1 MAEIKT
7 TKKDIL
13 TVVKAMAEAQVPDIN
28 LGEDL
33 VDAEVTAADIVA
45 YCDTTIAQ
53 LEAKKEKA
61 AETRAK
67 KAAQADALKD
77 VILSLVTNEPQ
88 TRDEIFV
95 KFQANEEIADPEVT
109 ISKIGSR
116 LTKLVAEN
124 SIIKEPIK
132 VKNSEGKM
140 TSKMGYKLA

>member
-1 MAEIKT
+1 MENRI

-13 TVVKAMAEAQVPDIN
+13 TVVKAMAEAQVPGIN

-67 KAAQADALKD
+67 KAAQADALKEQVLALITSD
-77 VILSLVTNEPQ
+77 PK
-88 TRDEIFV
+88 TRDDIFV
-95 KFQANEEIADPEVT
+95 ELGSEDPELSIAKV
-109 ISKIGSR
+109 GSR
-116 LTKLVAEN
+116 LTKLVAEGV
-124 SIIKEPIK
+124 IVKEPIK
-132 VKNSEGKM
+132 VKNAEGKSV
-140 TSKMGYKLA
+140 SKMAYKLA

>member
-77 VILSLVTNEPQ
+77 QVLALITSEPK
-88 TRDEIFV
+88 TRDDIFV
-95 KFQANEEIADPEVT
+95 ELGSEDPELSIAKV
-109 ISKIGSR
+109 GSR
-116 LTKLVAEN
+116 LTKLVAEGV
-124 SIIKEPIK
+124 IVKEPIK
-132 VKNSEGKM
+132 VKNAEGKSV
-140 TSKMGYKLA
+140 SKMAYKLA

>member
-1 MAEIKT
+1 MENRI

-67 KAAQADALKD
+67 KAAQADVLKEQVLAL
-77 VILSLVTNEPQ
+77 ITSEPK
-88 TRDEIFV
+88 TRDDIFV
-95 KFQANEEIADPEVT
+95 ELGSEDPELSIAKV
-109 ISKIGSR
+109 GSR
-116 LTKLVAEN
+116 LTKLVAEGV
-124 SIIKEPIK
+124 IVKEPIK
-132 VKNSEGKM
+132 VKNAEGKSV
-140 TSKMGYKLA
+140 SKMAYKLA

>member
-7 TKKDIL
+7 RKKDIL

-77 VILSLVTNEPQ
+77 QVLALITSEPK
-88 TRDEIFV
+88 TRDDIFV
-95 KFQANEEIADPEVT
+95 ELGSEDPELSIAKV
-109 ISKIGSR
+109 GSR
-116 LTKLVAEN
+116 LTKLVAEGA
-124 SIIKEPIK
+124 IVKEPIK
-132 VKNSEGKM
+132 VKNAEGKSV
-140 TSKMGYKLA
+140 SKMAYKLA

>member
-7 TKKDIL
+7 RKKDIL

-77 VILSLVTNEPQ
+77 QVLALITSDPK
-88 TRDEIFV
+88 TRDDIFV
-95 KFQANEEIADPEVT
+95 ELGSEDSELSIAKV
-109 ISKIGSR
+109 GSR
-116 LTKLVAEN
+116 LTKLVAEGV
-124 SIIKEPIK
+124 IVKEPIK
-132 VKNSEGKM
+132 VKNAEGKSV
-140 TSKMGYKLA
+140 SKMAYKLA

>member
-61 AETRAK
+61 AETRSK

-77 VILSLVTNEPQ
+77 QVLALITSEPK
-88 TRDEIFV
+88 TRDDIFV
-95 KFQANEEIADPEVT
+95 ELGSEDPELSIAKV
-109 ISKIGSR
+109 GSR
-116 LTKLVAEN
+116 LTKLVAEGV
-124 SIIKEPIK
+124 IVKEPIK
-132 VKNSEGKM
+132 VKNAEGKSV
-140 TSKMGYKLA
+140 SKMAYKLA

>member
-53 LEAKKEKA
+53 LEAKKDKA

-77 VILSLVTNEPQ
+77 QVLALITSEPK
-88 TRDEIFV
+88 TRDDIFV
-95 KFQANEEIADPEVT
+95 ELGSEDPELSIAKV
-109 ISKIGSR
+109 GSR
-116 LTKLVAEN
+116 LTKLVAEGV
-124 SIIKEPIK
+124 IVKEPIK
-132 VKNSEGKM
+132 VKNAEGKSV
-140 TSKMGYKLA
+140 SKMAYKLA

>member
-7 TKKDIL
+7 TTKDIL

-77 VILSLVTNEPQ
+77 QVLALITSEPK
-88 TRDEIFV
+88 TRDDIFV
-95 KFQANEEIADPEVT
+95 ELGSEDPELSIAKV
-109 ISKIGSR
+109 GSR
-116 LTKLVAEN
+116 LTKLVAEGV
-124 SIIKEPIK
+124 IVKEPIK
-132 VKNSEGKM
+132 VKNAEGKSV
-140 TSKMGYKLA
+140 SKMAYKLA

>member
-33 VDAEVTAADIVA
+33 VDAEVTASDIVA

-77 VILSLVTNEPQ
+77 QVLALITSEPK
-88 TRDEIFV
+88 TRDDIFV
-95 KFQANEEIADPEVT
+95 ELGSEDPELSIAKV
-109 ISKIGSR
+109 GSR
-116 LTKLVAEN
+116 LTKLVAEGV
-124 SIIKEPIK
+124 IVKEPIK
-132 VKNSEGKM
+132 VKNAEGKSV
-140 TSKMGYKLA
+140 SKMAYKLA

>member
-1 MAEIKT
+1 MENRI

-67 KAAQADALKD
+67 KAAQADALKEQVLALITSD
-77 VILSLVTNEPQ
+77 PK
-88 TRDEIFV
+88 TRDDIFV
-95 KFQANEEIADPEVT
+95 ELGSEDPELSIAKV
-109 ISKIGSR
+109 GSR
-116 LTKLVAEN
+116 LTKLVAEGV
-124 SIIKEPIK
+124 IVKEPIK
-132 VKNSEGKM
+132 VKNAEGKSV
-140 TSKMGYKLA
+140 SKMAYKLA

>member
-77 VILSLVTNEPQ
+77 QVLALITSEPK
-88 TRDEIFV
+88 TRDDIFV
-95 KFQANEEIADPEVT
+95 ELGSEDLELSIAKV
-109 ISKIGSR
+109 GAR
-116 LTKLVAEN
+116 LTKLVAEGV
-124 SIIKEPIK
+124 IVKEPIK
-132 VKNSEGKM
+132 VKNAEGKSV
-140 TSKMGYKLA
+140 SKMAYTLA

>member
-67 KAAQADALKD
+67 KAAQADALKEQ
-77 VILSLVTNEPQ
+77 VLALITSEPK
-88 TRDEIFV
+88 TRDDIFV
-95 KFQANEEIADPEVT
+95 ELGSEDPELSIAKV
-109 ISKIGSR
+109 GSR
-116 LTKLVAEN
+116 LTKLVAEGL
-124 SIIKEPIK
+124 IVKEPIK
-132 VKNSEGKM
+132 VKNAEGKSV
-140 TSKMGYKLA
+140 SKMAYKLA

>member
-7 TKKDIL
+7 RKKDIL

-67 KAAQADALKD
+67 KAAQADALKEQ
-77 VILSLVTNEPQ
+77 VLALVTSEPK
-88 TRDEIFV
+88 TRDDIFV
-95 KFQANEEIADPEVT
+95 ELGSEDAEISIAKV
-109 ISKIGSR
+109 GAR
-116 LTKLVAEN
+116 LTKLVAEGV
-124 SIIKEPIK
+124 IVKEPIK
-132 VKNSEGKM
+132 VKNAEGKSV
-140 TSKMGYKLA
+140 SKMAYTLA

>member
-7 TKKDIL
+7 RKKDIL

-67 KAAQADALKD
+67 KAAQADALKEQ
-77 VILSLVTNEPQ
+77 VLALITSEPK
-88 TRDEIFV
+88 TRDDIFV
-95 KFQANEEIADPEVT
+95 ELGSEDPELSIAKV
-109 ISKIGSR
+109 GAR
-116 LTKLVAEN
+116 LTKLVAEGV
-124 SIIKEPIK
+124 IVKEPIK
-132 VKNSEGKM
+132 VKNAEGKSV
-140 TSKMGYKLA
+140 SKMAYTLA

>member
-13 TVVKAMAEAQVPDIN
+13 TVVKAMAGAQVPDIN

-77 VILSLVTNEPQ
+77 QVLTLITSEPK
-88 TRDEIFV
+88 TRDDIFV
-95 KFQANEEIADPEVT
+95 ELGSKDEALSIAKV
-109 ISKIGSR
+109 GSR
-116 LTKLVAEN
+116 LTKLVAEGV
-124 SIIKEPIK
+124 IVKEPIK
-132 VKNSEGKM
+132 VKNAEGKSV
-140 TSKMGYKLA
+140 SKMAYKLA

>member
-33 VDAEVTAADIVA
+33 VDAEVTASDIVA

-53 LEAKKEKA
+53 LEAKKETA

-77 VILSLVTNEPQ
+77 QVLALITSEPK
-88 TRDEIFV
+88 TRDDIFV
-95 KFQANEEIADPEVT
+95 ELGSEDPELSIAKV
-109 ISKIGSR
+109 GSR
-116 LTKLVAEN
+116 LTKLVAEGV
-124 SIIKEPIK
+124 IVKEPIK
-132 VKNSEGKM
+132 VKNAEGKSV
-140 TSKMGYKLA
+140 SKMAYKLA

>member
-77 VILSLVTNEPQ
+77 QVLALITSEPK
-88 TRDEIFV
+88 TRDDIFV
-95 KFQANEEIADPEVT
+95 ELGSEDEALSIAKV
-109 ISKIGSR
+109 GSR
-116 LTKLVAEN
+116 LTKLVAEGV
-124 SIIKEPIK
+124 IVKEPIK
-132 VKNSEGKM
+132 VKNAEGKSV
-140 TSKMGYKLA
+140 SKMAYKLA

>member
-77 VILSLVTNEPQ
+77 QVLALITSEPK
-88 TRDEIFV
+88 TRDDIFV
-95 KFQANEEIADPEVT
+95 ELGSEDPELSIAKV
-109 ISKIGSR
+109 GSR
-116 LTKLVAEN
+116 LTKLCGEGLIV
-124 SIIKEPIK
+124 KEPIK
-132 VKNSEGKM
+132 VKNAEGKSV
-140 TSKMGYKLA
+140 SKMAYKLA